1 MTTSNKHSNR
11 PPKSSCGLA
20 SFLRSKTL
28 GGVLPALI
36 LALFASTPRL
46 VGQATVATSTG
57 ENQGNQRWSVAVE
70 SVDLGDVNL
79 DPCFADAIY
88 ENLLQELAKTN
99 QFRQVFRD
107 GDHYG
112 ATALTFSFCKRIGRA
127 KDFRRK
133 R

>member
-1 MTTSNKHSNR
+1 
-11 PPKSSCGLA
+11 
-20 SFLRSKTL
+20 LRSKTL
-28 GGVLPALI
+28 GGALPALI

-57 ENQGNQRWSVAVE
+57 ESQGNQRCVAVE

-79 DPCFADAIY
+79 DPYFADAVY

-127 KDFRRK
+127 KDCIRRK